1 MKIALFPNQSK
12 PLAIQVALEVAQFLQ
27 ARGVTVVVEK
37 GVAPLLHLPV
47 IEEGD
52 PSIDFRLSIGG
63 DGTILRLI
71 HAFPRIESPL
81 LGINLGSLGFLAEVP
96 LSSIYPSLEKLL
108 KGEYTI
114 EKRMMMGVWR
124 PKSTSF
130 EEGVALNEVVF
141 HRGRHPSLIE
151 LAVFV
156 DGGYLNTFS
165 ADGLIVSTPTGSTA
179 YSLSAGGAI
188 MTPEL
193 EVFSLT
199 PICPHTISNR
209 PLILRPQKQIE
220 VLCLTPG
227 VFVDVILDGITS
239 FSLAQTEPLYLAKS
253 SRSFSWVSL
262 QGHDYYATLREKLGW
277 QGGLPNSRNSF
288 SI

>member
-1 MKIALFPNQSK
+1 MRIALFPNQSK
-12 PLAIQVALEVAQFLQ
+12 PLAMQVALEVAQFLQ
-27 ARGVTVVVEK
+27 ARGVQVAVEK
-37 GVAPLLHLPV
+37 GIAPLHHLPV
-47 IEEGD
+47 LEED
-52 PSIDFRLSIGG
+52 ASQIDFRLSIGG

-71 HAFPRIESPL
+71 HAFPKIEAPL

-96 LSSIYPSLEKLL
+96 LSAIYPSLEKLL
-108 KGEYTI
+108 RGEYTI
-114 EKRMMMGVWR
+114 ERRMMMGASR
-124 PKSTSF
+124 PKSASQ
-130 EEGVALNEVVF
+130 EEGTALNEVVF

-188 MTPEL
+188 VTPEL

-209 PLILRPQKQIE
+209 PLILCPQKQLE

-227 VFVDVILDGITS
+227 VLVDVILDGITS

-253 SRSFSWVSL
+253 RRSFSWVSL

-277 QGGLPNSRNSF
+277 QGSLPNGRNTF
-288 SI
+288 SL